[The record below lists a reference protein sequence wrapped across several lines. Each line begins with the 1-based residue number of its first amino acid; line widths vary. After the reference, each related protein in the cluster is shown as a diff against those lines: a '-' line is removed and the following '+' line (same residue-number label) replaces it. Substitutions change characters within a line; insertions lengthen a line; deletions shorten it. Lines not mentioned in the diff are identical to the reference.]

1 MIRNSNTPKI
11 FILTLII
18 CLLNGSLIDPDSFTQ
33 ELTEGIEIK
42 GGSLILFEE
51 YTATWCQICAEIE
64 PDIEELT
71 TKNNDRV
78 ALVKLHPSDGIDE
91 LGNYASSKRILS
103 LFNNSLKQTPT
114 FVLDGDV
121 VFEGAPTMSQLNS
134 MILQT
139 QSKKSNFTEMIFSV
153 KRINQTINFE
163 IEISNNIS
171 GIINIMILE
180 NKVTS
185 NSPDGDLKK
194 YDHILKE
201 MLSINTSNNDSMNN
215 NEQWGFEINKS
226 ESGIKLVATFIIE
239 GDINIENLGFIASH
253 EVMKENHTTVLGAVK
268 IIQGLENPSKYN
280 NTIPIFLIFLAL
292 GIFASL
298 GFLERKN
305 ESDVEE

>member
-1 MIRNSNTPKI
+1 MI
-11 FILTLII
+11 FILTLVI
-18 CLLNGSLIDPDSFTQ
+18 CFLNGSLINPDSFTQ
-33 ELTEGIEIK
+33 ELTEGIETK

-64 PDIEELT
+64 SDIEDLT
-71 TKNNDRV
+71 SKNNDRV

-139 QSKKSNFTEMIFSV
+139 QSKKSNFTEIIFSV

-163 IEISNNIS
+163 INISNNVS

-180 NKVTS
+180 NKITS
-185 NSPDGDLKK
+185 NSPDGNLKK
-194 YDHILKE
+194 YDHVLKE
-201 MLSINTSNNDSMNN
+201 ILSINTSNNKSMNN
-215 NEQWGFEINKS
+215 YDQWDFGINKS
-226 ESGIKLVATFIIE
+226 ESGINLVATFNLDGE
-239 GDINIENLGFIASH
+239 INIENLGFIASH
-253 EVMKENHTTVLGAVK
+253 EVMKENYTTVHGAVK
-268 IIQGLENPSKYN
+268 IIQGVESPSKYN
-280 NTIPIFLIFLAL
+280 NAIPIFLIFLAL
-292 GIFASL
+292 GTFASL

-305 ESDVEE
+305 KTDDEE

>member
-18 CLLNGSLIDPDSFTQ
+18 CLLNGSLINPDSFTK

-64 PDIEELT
+64 PDIEDLT
-71 TKNNDRV
+71 SKNNDRV

-114 FVLDGDV
+114 FVLDGDI

-139 QSKKSNFTEMIFSV
+139 QSKKSNFTEMIFSA

-194 YDHILKE
+194 YDHVLKE
-201 MLSINTSNNDSMNN
+201 MLSINTSNNKSINN
-215 NEQWGFEINKS
+215 NEQWEFEINKS
-226 ESGIKLVATFIIE
+226 ESGIKLVAIFSIE

-253 EVMKENHTTVLGAVK
+253 EVTKENYTTVLGAVK

-280 NTIPIFLIFLAL
+280 NTIPIFVTFLAL

-305 ESDVEE
+305 KSDAEE